1 MSGCSRDLCNPFNK
15 PNLNEKLVQGHGK
28 AMGSAGVP
36 HSSRH
41 SQGNTFQATPS
52 TWVSASL
59 QDPFTE
65 SDARFGFQ
73 NFPNKPFKL
82 KETPNVFMEFRK
94 SQKQALLESLT
105 LQGPFNTLYLRHY
118 SPFLWIIHQND
129 KSTARQVSNLPVKE
143 VYILHRIYD
152 DPPPII
158 YIL

>member
-1 MSGCSRDLCNPFNK
+1 
-15 PNLNEKLVQGHGK
+15 
-28 AMGSAGVP
+28 
-36 HSSRH
+36 
-41 SQGNTFQATPS
+41 
-52 TWVSASL
+52 
-59 QDPFTE
+59 
-65 SDARFGFQ
+65 
-73 NFPNKPFKL
+73 
-82 KETPNVFMEFRK
+82 MEFRK

-118 SPFLWIIHQND
+118 IPFLWIIHQND